1 MSNSEVPFYTQA
13 ALLDSYVHSSD
24 PGADPDA
31 LEVILEILRS
41 RTDLRDYFFRSGP
54 HAAWAAILWDHGFF
68 DDPPSPQE
76 TEAGY
81 VLPHWDVQD
90 YLINVA
96 AEVPDVVVK
105 VAQSIE
111 GQGWYISQAIR
122 ALCHIPGEQAEK
134 LVPKIIEWLDDLQI
148 ARSIVREVANL
159 VIHLAQNKR
168 LDAAFDLLHALT
180 APIPPFDITR
190 IGEMKWGAEAA
201 PRFPDVHTAKRFF
214 ERDFRQVAVLDPGR
228 AVTILQEHLCTAIHL
243 EAEALDSPDSET
255 RSWWRSAIE
264 DSDQDI
270 HVAYKHE
277 LLRALRYLLETWVQ
291 QDAQAVEP
299 LLKQNLRDR
308 REILRRLGLYI
319 LHTFPTRYLALVTD
333 ELRRVENL
341 DDTGIHHEFFM
352 LLQKGFP
359 HLDAAAQTALVA
371 AICNGPPPARVK
383 QWAERAQWAEQEGGV
398 DAEDDVRGRVQLWI
412 RDRLWMLKDYLSGKP
427 AETLDGLLE
436 EFGLPEHPEFTHWSS
451 GGFFI
456 RDIAPIEKQE
466 LTQMSPEEL
475 VRYVQGWHPDSRQ
488 PFGPEQ
494 TTYKGLANLV
504 ADVILAAPE
513 KYGDQIA
520 SVILF
525 RPEFAYALLN
535 RVWESKPATSEAW
548 EFGIGACEIL
558 LGDQTVRN
566 DMSPAF
572 EISWTSVRSE
582 IVQLIQL
589 GLNNEQHRI
598 PAHLLSR
605 VRDNILLVL
614 LNDPDPDEVAD
625 RPPEGWL
632 GHEDPATLAINR
644 VRPRA
649 LLAVIEYA
657 SLWAQTAK
665 ETGEEP
671 HAEESGSMRLEPV
684 IREAL
689 TKKLDRLE
697 DPSWAVHSVYGRYL
711 PRLFWLDQEW
721 VETHVDQI
729 FPEGEDEDSVRYYVA
744 AWDSYVIFNRFWL
757 PLFELLRRKYERAI
771 QNLGKGWVTKTHLEP
786 ERGLAIH
793 VTWEY
798 LRSEYDLNLPGGSQN
813 LIKLFLQEAP
823 PQARGHVPWF
833 FWRVLEDDPNELETY
848 WPRMRAV
855 WEWRAKEA
863 SAANHSID
871 FDDEMGGFAHLL
883 LVAPQ
888 HETMVSLWPLLEALL
903 PHITRS
909 ERREEGWLAVE
920 KYLAAEIDR
929 DPVRAIEFYRLMHD
943 QAPQHRWYYY
953 AREEARSI
961 IEKAAADKNARHQA
975 LWLIDLL
982 AQRGDHQFRD
992 IYDYYAR

>member
-1 MSNSEVPFYTQA
+1 VSENEVPFYAQTA
-13 ALLDSYVHSSD
+13 VLDRYIHSSD
-24 PGADPDA
+24 PAADPDA
-31 LEVILEILRS
+31 LEVILIVLETNR
-41 RTDLRDYFFRSGP
+41 DLRTYFFRSGP
-54 HAAWAAILWDHGFF
+54 NAAWAPILWKRGFF
-68 DDPPSPQE
+68 DNPPSPQK

-90 YLINVA
+90 YLFNVA
-96 AEVPDVVVK
+96 AEVPDVVVN
-105 VAQSIE
+105 VAESIK

-134 LVPKIIEWLDDLQI
+134 LVPKIIEWLDNPQI

-168 LDAAFDLLHALT
+168 LDAAFALLHALT
-180 APIPPFDITR
+180 APIPPSDIKR

-201 PRFPDVHTAKRFF
+201 PKFPDVHIAKGFF
-214 ERDFRQVAVLDPGR
+214 ERDFRQVAVLDPR
-228 AVTILQEHLCTAIHL
+228 RTVTILQEHLCTAIHL

-277 LLRALRYLLETWVQ
+277 LLRALRYSLETWVQ

-308 REILRRLGLYI
+308 REILRRLGLHI

-359 HLDAAAQTALVA
+359 HLDAVAQTALVA

-383 QWAERAQWAEQEGGV
+383 QWAEWAQRAEQEGGV

-456 RDIAPIEKQE
+456 RDIAPIERQE
-466 LTQMSPEEL
+466 LAQMSPEEL
-475 VRYVQGWHPDSRQ
+475 VRYVQGWRPDPRQ

-504 ADVILAAPE
+504 ADVILEAP
-513 KYGDQIA
+513 KRYGDQIE
-520 SVILF
+520 SVVLF
-525 RPEFAYALLN
+525 RPEFAYTLLN
-535 RVWESKPATSEAW
+535 RAWASKPATSEAW
-548 EFGIGACEIL
+548 EFGIRACEIL
-558 LGDQTVRN
+558 LGDQTVRT
-566 DMSPAF
+566 DMSSAF
-572 EISWTSVRSE
+572 ETSWTSVRSE
-582 IVQLIQL
+582 IVRLIQL
-589 GLNNEQHRI
+589 GLNNEQCRI
-598 PAHLLSR
+598 PAHLLPR
-605 VRDNILLVL
+605 VRELLLVL
-614 LNDPDPDEVAD
+614 LDDPDPDKVAD

-644 VRPRA
+644 VRSRA
-649 LLAVIEYA
+649 LLALIEYA
-657 SLWAQTAK
+657 WFCATTVAPKPKVSHA
-665 ETGEEP
+665 TGP
-671 HAEESGSMRLEPV
+671 HPKRLEPV
-684 IREAL
+684 VREAL
-689 TKKLDRLE
+689 TRKLDRLE
-697 DPSWAVHSVYGRYL
+697 DSSWAVHSVYGCYL

-744 AWDSYVIFNRFWL
+744 AWDSYVIFNRFWP

-798 LRSEYDLNLPGGSQN
+798 LRSEHDLNLPGGSQN
-813 LIKLFLQEAP
+813 LIKLFFQEAS

-833 FWRVLEDDPNELETY
+833 FWRVLEDNPNELETY
-848 WPRMRAV
+848 WPRIRAV
-855 WEWRAKEA
+855 WKWRAKEA
-863 SAANHSID
+863 SVANHSID
-871 FDDEMGGFAHLL
+871 FDDEMRGFAHLL

-920 KYLAAEIDR
+920 KYLAAEVDR
-929 DPVRAIEFYRLMHD
+929 DPARAIEFYRLMYD
-943 QAPQHRWYYY
+943 QTPQHQWYYY
-953 AREEARSI
+953 AREEARRI
-961 IEKAAADKNARHQA
+961 IEKAAADKNARQEA

-982 AQRGDHQFRD
+982 ARRGDHQFRD
-992 IYDYYAR
+992 IYDRYAK

>member
-1 MSNSEVPFYTQA
+1 MSENEVPFYAQTA
-13 ALLDSYVHSSD
+13 VLDRYIHSSD
-24 PGADPDA
+24 PAGDPDA
-31 LEVILEILRS
+31 VEVILTVLETNR
-41 RTDLRDYFFRSGP
+41 DLRTYFFRSGP
-54 HAAWAAILWDHGFF
+54 SAAWAPILWERGFF
-68 DDPPSPQE
+68 DNSPSPQK

-134 LVPKIIEWLDDLQI
+134 LVPKIIEWLDDPQI
-148 ARSIVREVANL
+148 SRPIAREVANL
-159 VIHLAQNKR
+159 VVHLAQNNR
-168 LDAAFDLLHALT
+168 LGAAFDLLHALT
-180 APIPPFDITR
+180 APIPPSDMKR
-190 IGEMKWGAEAA
+190 IGEMKWGAVAA
-201 PRFPDVHTAKRFF
+201 PKFPDVRVAKRFF
-214 ERDFRQVAVLDPGR
+214 ERDFRQVAVLDPER

-243 EAEALDSPDSET
+243 EAEALDSPDFEARLS
-255 RSWWRSAIE
+255 WRSAIE
-264 DSDQDI
+264 DSEQDI
-270 HVAYKHE
+270 LIHYRHE
-277 LLRALRYLLETWVQ
+277 LLRALRYSLEIWVQ

-299 LLKQNLRDR
+299 LLKRCLRDG
-308 REILRRLGLYI
+308 REILRRLGLHI

-341 DDTGIHHEFFM
+341 DDTGIHHEFFL

-359 HLDAAAQTALVA
+359 HLDAADQTALVA

-427 AETLDGLLE
+427 AETLDRLVE
-436 EFGLPEHPEFTHWSS
+436 ECGLPEHPEFTRWFS
-451 GGFFI
+451 GVFAV
-456 RDIAPIEKQE
+456 RDVAPIEEQE
-466 LTQMSPEEL
+466 LVQMSPEEL
-475 VRYVQGWHPDSRQ
+475 VRYVQEWHPDSQ
-488 PFGPEQ
+488 QSFGPEQ
-494 TTYKGLANLV
+494 TTYRGLANVV
-504 ADVILAAPE
+504 ANVILAAPKRYE
-513 KYGDQIA
+513 DQIA
-520 SVILF
+520 SMILL
-525 RPEFAYALLN
+525 RPEFAYVLLN

-548 EFGIGACEIL
+548 EFGIGACEML
-558 LGDQTVRN
+558 LADQTVRN
-566 DMSPAF
+566 DISPAF
-572 EISWTSVRSE
+572 ETSWTSVRSE
-582 IVQLIQL
+582 IVRLIQL
-589 GLNNEQHRI
+589 GLNNQQCKI
-598 PAHLLSR
+598 PAHLLPR
-605 VRDNILLVL
+605 VRDNVLLVL

-813 LIKLFLQEAP
+813 LIKLFFQEAP
-823 PQARGHVPWF
+823 PQVRGHVPWF
-833 FWRVLEDDPNELETY
+833 VWRVLEDNPNEVETY
-848 WPRMRAV
+848 WPRVRAV
-855 WEWRAKEA
+855 WEWRAREA

-871 FDDEMGGFAHLL
+871 FDDEMEWFAHLL

-903 PHITRS
+903 PHVTRS
-909 ERREEGWLAVE
+909 ERREEGWLTVE
-920 KYLAAEIDR
+920 KYLAAEVEV

-943 QAPQHRWYYY
+943 QAPQRRWYYT
-953 AREEARSI
+953 REEARTI

-982 AQRGDHQFRD
+982 ARRGNHQFRD
-992 IYDYYAR
+992 IYDRYAR